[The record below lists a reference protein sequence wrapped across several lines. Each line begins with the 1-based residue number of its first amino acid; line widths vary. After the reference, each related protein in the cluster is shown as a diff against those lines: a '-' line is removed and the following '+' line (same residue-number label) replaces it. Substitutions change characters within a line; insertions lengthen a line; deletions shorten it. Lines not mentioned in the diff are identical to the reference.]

1 MWRSWQC
8 PLAGRVPHRW
18 HHNSPYQGA
27 CSWGDLPVEA
37 VEDPELWIF
46 SQTQHLLN
54 GWSILQFSVLG
65 VKSMAVWQKN
75 TVYETRF
82 MKRDQGSPTS
92 IFWRHAVEELSRG
105 LSSLCWIMAVGCWA
119 RENVLLIGV
128 HYPISWENPNHHWL
142 YIIYIN
148 ISVTIWLFNIAME
161 NHHF

>member
-1 MWRSWQC
+1 MLVYR
-8 PLAGRVPHRW
+8 RVIVLSNESHDSQGFACWGCWGSRTVDIQP
-18 HHNSPYQGA
+18 NPASPKWMIHFA
-27 CSWGDLPVEA
+27 ILCSWGE
-37 VEDPELWIF
+37 I
-46 SQTQHLLN
+46 H
-54 GWSILQFSVLG
+54 GC
-65 VKSMAVWQKN
+65 MAKKHRLRN
-75 TVYETRF
+75 SLYETWP
-82 MKRDQGSPTS
+82 GLPTS